1 MAIGR
6 IPVVYVAGSGHTG
19 STLLA
24 LILDSHPEI
33 CCVGE
38 TSIKPAI
45 VKRGGGTTQSCSCG
59 VPVAQ
64 CPFWTQVFERI
75 RQGGR
80 DIAATH
86 WTNEYKLRNRRAQ
99 RLMKRACASARGRS
113 FVRWA
118 ADHFPGYA
126 SKVHRADAVNVALIE
141 AALAISGA
149 RVFADTSKGLTRLV
163 HLQRLPQLDI
173 KLVRLVRDVRG
184 YAASAK
190 RRGLHVADAA
200 RTWLR
205 DQVSIAEVSDI
216 LGPGRVH
223 QLRYEDMCGEPETTF
238 RALWQFCGVAHV
250 AAPSVVEATQ
260 HHVLGNSMRL
270 GGQIRVRLDQSW
282 RERLDAG
289 ETHDILAIAG
299 SVNRALGYA

>member
-1 MAIGR
+1 MVTGR

-24 LILDSHPEI
+24 LLLDSHPEI

-38 TSIKPAI
+38 TSIKPPI
-45 VKRGGGTTQSCSCG
+45 VKRGGGATQSCSCG

-64 CPFWTQVFERI
+64 CPFWTRIFEHV
-75 RQGGR
+75 RQRGYELG
-80 DIAATH
+80 ATY
-86 WTNEYKLRNRRAQ
+86 WSNDYRLRNRRAQ
-99 RLMKRACASARGRS
+99 KVMKRACASAAGRPL
-113 FVRWA
+113 VRWA
-118 ADHFPGYA
+118 ADNIPLY
-126 SKVHRADAVNVALIE
+126 SNTVREADAVNVALME
-141 AALAISGA
+141 AALAVSGA
-149 RVFADTSKGLTRLV
+149 RVFADTTKGLTRLV
-163 HLQRLPQLDI
+163 HLQRISQLDI

-205 DQVSIAEVSDI
+205 DQTSIAEVSDI

-223 QLRYEDMCGEPETTF
+223 QVRYEDMCGEPDATL
-238 RALWQFCGVAHV
+238 RALWSFCGVADMT
-250 AAPSVVEATQ
+250 PPVVIDATE

-289 ETHDILAIAG
+289 ETRDILAIAG
-299 SVNRALGYA
+299 TVNRALGYA